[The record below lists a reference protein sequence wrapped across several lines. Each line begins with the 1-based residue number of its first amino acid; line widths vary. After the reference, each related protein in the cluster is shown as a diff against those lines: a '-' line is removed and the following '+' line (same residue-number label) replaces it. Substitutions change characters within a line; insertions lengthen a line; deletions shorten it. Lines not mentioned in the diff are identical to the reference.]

1 MSDRPHLRLQ
11 ATGSASASSRWRR
24 ILSSDSSLLNTR
36 MPRSVR
42 RAFLEKRPSTRSGR
56 KPQLGHGH
64 EPEAARDVRQVAPRL
79 RGGARR
85 DVAGHDT
92 YQVALRVPACRVGS
106 RKTRRSLD
114 PRASRPRGGVAS
126 RAGRSVEARSD
137 KASEPPV
144 PVVAPDRAPA
154 AHVGPQV
161 GDAVVAC
168 AFNLLTPTAGPRRPP
183 LRRSWFALRHSLPR
197 GRFCRLP
204 CGRGAMD
211 RPRGLDTL

>member
-42 RAFLEKRPSTRSGR
+42 RAFLERRPSTRSGR
-56 KPQLGHGH
+56 KPQLERGH

-85 DVAGHDT
+85 DVAEHDT
-92 YQVALRVPACRVGS
+92 YQVALRVPAAWDPGKPGVVGTLVRLAREEGS
-106 RKTRRSLD
+106 PRR
-114 PRASRPRGGVAS
+114 P
-126 RAGRSVEARSD
+126 AGRSVEARSD
-137 KASEPPV
+137 RASEPPV
-144 PVVAPDRAPA
+144 PVVVPDRAPA
-154 AHVGPQV
+154 VHAGPQV

-168 AFNLLTPTAGPRRPP
+168 AFNILTPTAGPCRPP
-183 LRRSWFALRHSLPR
+183 LRRPWFALRHSLPR

>member
-1 MSDRPHLRLQ
+1 MSDRLHLRLQ

-24 ILSSDSSLLNTR
+24 ILSSGSSLLNTR

-42 RAFLEKRPSTRSGR
+42 RAVLEEEVLDQVR
-56 KPQLGHGH
+56 
-64 EPEAARDVRQVAPRL
+64 PEAAAWARTRARGDPGRTAVAPCL

-85 DVAGHDT
+85 DVAGHDPH
-92 YQVALRVPACRVGS
+92 QVALGVPAAWDPGKPGVVWG
-106 RKTRRSLD
+106 
-114 PRASRPRGGVAS
+114 PRASRSRGGVAS
-126 RAGRSVEARSD
+126 PAGRSVEARSD
-137 KASEPPV
+137 RASEPPV

-154 AHVGPQV
+154 VHAGPQI

-168 AFNLLTPTAGPRRPP
+168 AFNILMPTAGSCRPP

>member
-1 MSDRPHLRLQ
+1 
-11 ATGSASASSRWRR
+11 
-24 ILSSDSSLLNTR
+24 

-56 KPQLGHGH
+56 KPQLGRGH

-85 DVAGHDT
+85 DVAGHNT
-92 YQVALRVPACRVGS
+92 YQVALRVPAAWDPGKPGVVGTLV
-106 RKTRRSLD
+106 RLTR
-114 PRASRPRGGVAS
+114 
-126 RAGRSVEARSD
+126 EARSD
-137 KASEPPV
+137 RASEPPV
-144 PVVAPDRAPA
+144 PVVVPDRAPA
-154 AHVGPQV
+154 VHAGPQV

-168 AFNLLTPTAGPRRPP
+168 AFNLLTPTAGPCRPP
-183 LRRSWFALRHSLPR
+183 LRRPWFALRHSLPR

>member
-24 ILSSDSSLLNTR
+24 ILSSGSSLLNTR

-42 RAFLEKRPSTRSGR
+42 RAVLEEEVLDQVR
-56 KPQLGHGH
+56 
-64 EPEAARDVRQVAPRL
+64 PEAAAWARTRARGGPGRTAGSASPSRGCAPR
-79 RGGARR
+79 RRRARSVSGR
-85 DVAGHDT
+85 PWGI
-92 YQVALRVPACRVGS
+92 CRVGS
-106 RKTRRSLD
+106 RKTRRSLG

-137 KASEPPV
+137 RASEPPV

-154 AHVGPQV
+154 ARTGPQV

-183 LRRSWFALRHSLPR
+183 LRRPWFALRHSLPR